1 MEHDFINTVIGSL
14 VDPKR
19 SLSVYEKTKKSEYIK
34 RHTQGEL
41 INSTKFFVDDD
52 LLEHAV
58 ASSFVPPRHL
68 FDALD
73 TSIPPVD
80 NMWIEWN
87 EKKRMELVERWA
99 KRLGVPFENDSPIEH
114 IGYHIHKVKHKNVY
128 AYDQI
133 FLDNNKVVFPI
144 CNYHLANDHMIEY
157 GSPYTWKGSV
167 AHVAVGDAHTSLTD
181 MEPHC
186 THEQFLSHQHELGW
200 VLLGGIYRQKYA
212 DDPLMKHNSFS
223 HHLALGW
230 ANTFGFALDKIPWSK
245 EMQGVVQQQV
255 NSYAGDTRFL
265 MALIA
270 LINYPNHVRHKPVDK
285 GTPRIMWGR
294 RMPTNEVTR
303 ISIDLPKPRGITIYP
318 KIFRGSGS
326 PKRRHLRRG
335 HFRHYH
341 LKGGVVI
348 KKWIAPRMVGN
359 AELGTIEHEY
369 ALNKK

>member
-144 CNYHLANDHMIEY
+144 CNYHLANDHMI
-157 GSPYTWKGSV
+157 
-167 AHVAVGDAHTSLTD
+167 
-181 MEPHC
+181 
-186 THEQFLSHQHELGW
+186 
-200 VLLGGIYRQKYA
+200 
-212 DDPLMKHNSFS
+212 
-223 HHLALGW
+223 
-230 ANTFGFALDKIPWSK
+230 
-245 EMQGVVQQQV
+245 
-255 NSYAGDTRFL
+255 
-265 MALIA
+265 
-270 LINYPNHVRHKPVDK
+270 
-285 GTPRIMWGR
+285 
-294 RMPTNEVTR
+294 
-303 ISIDLPKPRGITIYP
+303 
-318 KIFRGSGS
+318 
-326 PKRRHLRRG
+326 
-335 HFRHYH
+335 
-341 LKGGVVI
+341 
-348 KKWIAPRMVGN
+348 
-359 AELGTIEHEY
+359 
-369 ALNKK
+369 